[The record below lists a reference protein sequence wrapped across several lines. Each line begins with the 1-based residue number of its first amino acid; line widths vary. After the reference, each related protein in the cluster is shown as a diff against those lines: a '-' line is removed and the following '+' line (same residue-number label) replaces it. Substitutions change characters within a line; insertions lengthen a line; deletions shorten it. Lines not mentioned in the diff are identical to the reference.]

1 MHARGLGFEIGRVEP
16 GMLIFFCFSVVESF
30 KEYPAHHLPL
40 PSWCRFQELGY
51 FSNISK
57 LNGRLD
63 IYSQSARFNLFFW
76 GGGGG
81 QGRRTSHVP
90 PSLPPP

>member
-1 MHARGLGFEIGRVEP
+1 
-16 GMLIFFCFSVVESF
+16 MLIFFCFSVVESF

-63 IYSQSARFNLFFW
+63 IYSQSARFNIFFFW
-76 GGGGG
+76 GGRGRVGGL
-81 QGRRTSHVP
+81 RMCHP
-90 PSLPPP
+90 PYHPLDFQVKV